1 MFFQRPF
8 SGPSHG
14 SELVSDLITNVSDND
29 FEAEVLN
36 SETPVLV
43 DFWAAWCGPCKAI
56 APLIEDVAKEYE
68 GRLKVVKVDVDSSQK
83 TAVKYSIRSIPTL
96 MVFKDGDVHA
106 QQMGAVPKS
115 QITRLVDNAL

>member
-1 MFFQRPF
+1 MN
-8 SGPSHG
+8 
-14 SELVSDLITNVSDND
+14 DLITNVSDSD

-43 DFWAAWCGPCKAI
+43 DFWAAWCGPCKTI
-56 APLIEDVAKEYE
+56 APFIEDVAKEYE
-68 GRLKVVKVDVDSSQK
+68 GRVKVVKVDVDSSQK

-106 QQMGAVPKS
+106 QQMGAVPKG
-115 QITRLVDNAL
+115 QITQLVDNVL